1 MTFDYTSLRDDT
13 VEPLIAQFGKAA
25 TLTQP
30 GTSTGPEYDPTPGT
44 PTEYAVTVVESRF
57 SMADKAGTLV
67 QEDDRMFLMSTA
79 NDPAPSLKGTM
90 TVGSDTLQVVN
101 LEPVK
106 PGSIAMLWRVH
117 CRK

>member
-1 MTFDYTSLRDDT
+1 MTFDYTSLRDGT

-30 GTSTGPEYDPTPGT
+30 GVATGPEYDPTPGT
-44 PTEYAVTVVESRF
+44 PTVYAVTVVETRF

-79 NDPAPSLKGTM
+79 NDPVTDLKGALTL
-90 TVGSDTLQVVN
+90 GGDTLQVIN
-101 LEPVK
+101 LEPLK
-106 PGSIAMLWRVH
+106 PGLVVMLWRVH